1 MDLKLWNA
9 PFKTNEEGL
18 RMLNYSFDYI
28 GGNSIIFYTVLP
40 ALKHAFSTCEFIFI
54 SSVFI
59 AKIKILWIMLLK
71 YCACFHE
78 ISHIYKRIYHGKKI
92 ENNMIS
98 SQIGSRKS

>member
-28 GGNSIIFYTVLP
+28 GGNSIVFYTVLP

-54 SSVFI
+54 SSVFYCENQNTMNNV
-59 AKIKILWIMLLK
+59 IKILCL
-71 YCACFHE
+71 F
-78 ISHIYKRIYHGKKI
+78 
-92 ENNMIS
+92 
-98 SQIGSRKS
+98 SRN